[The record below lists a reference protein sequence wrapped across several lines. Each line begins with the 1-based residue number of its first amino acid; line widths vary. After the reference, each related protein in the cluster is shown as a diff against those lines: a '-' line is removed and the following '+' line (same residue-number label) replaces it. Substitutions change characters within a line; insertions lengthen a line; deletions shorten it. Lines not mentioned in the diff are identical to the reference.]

1 MGNTPSA
8 PVRDEKGSEGL
19 NCAELLEV
27 SSGTIIQELGWDE
40 DCDSS
45 ISEALEDAIG
55 EELLGPDTDELVDV
69 VLLWWREEDGDLVDG
84 LMDANRSLSEDG
96 RIWVLTPAPG
106 LENSIQPGE
115 VAESAQL
122 GGMVQTGSERLGDW
136 QAACLVAR
144 GAKR

>member
-8 PVRDEKGSEGL
+8 PVRDEKGSKGL

-55 EELLGPDTDELVDV
+55 EELLGPDTD
-69 VLLWWREEDGDLVDG
+69 
-84 LMDANRSLSEDG
+84 
-96 RIWVLTPAPG
+96 
-106 LENSIQPGE
+106 
-115 VAESAQL
+115 
-122 GGMVQTGSERLGDW
+122 
-136 QAACLVAR
+136 
-144 GAKR
+144 